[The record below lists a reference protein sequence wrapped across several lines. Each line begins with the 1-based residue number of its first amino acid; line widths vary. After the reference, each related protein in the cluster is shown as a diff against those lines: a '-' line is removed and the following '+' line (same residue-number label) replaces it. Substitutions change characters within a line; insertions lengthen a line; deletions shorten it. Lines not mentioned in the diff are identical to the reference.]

1 MGGPEMAP
9 QPPHTPTARRAP
21 AKPWRASTPHAR
33 GAPAKPWHPSILR
46 KARRLTERDARRA
59 PRPHDLARG
68 LQPARGR
75 IDAEGDDRVA
85 VLVRG
90 VEERP
95 GRIEGEEAWHLAL
108 RRFPAH
114 RRQHAGG
121 VVDGEDGDAV
131 VATVAAVDER
141 AGWRHG
147 DLGRGAVA
155 GVRGRQRGDHLRR
168 Y

>member
-9 QPPHTPTARRAP
+9 QTPPPPVAPRRSRGAPRPHTP
-21 AKPWRASTPHAR
+21 R
-33 GAPAKPWHPSILR
+33 GPPAKPWHPSILR

-68 LQPARGR
+68 LQPARRR

-95 GRIEGEEAWHLAL
+95 GRIEGEEARHLAL
-108 RRFPAH
+108 RRFP
-114 RRQHAGG
+114 
-121 VVDGEDGDAV
+121 
-131 VATVAAVDER
+131 
-141 AGWRHG
+141 
-147 DLGRGAVA
+147 
-155 GVRGRQRGDHLRR
+155 
-168 Y
+168 